1 MNKKNKKFNRI
12 FSQRSNQSG
21 AAMLIAVI
29 FLIFISLAVIAGL
42 VVPSVREYKVAS
54 ESISSKKSY
63 FLAESG
69 VEDAYYRILNNK
81 PIASSETINLDSN
94 STTTSITSNNGK
106 KEIVSLGNVSNYQRK
121 VNLSLT
127 SGVGASFNYGVQV
140 GLGGLDIQGSSGIN
154 GNVYA
159 NGPITGSTSAYISG
173 TAISANSSPLAVDQT
188 NGTGNPDYNTY
199 FENSMATEDI
209 AQSFKLST
217 SSPLNQVAFYMKKV
231 GNPNSATIKIV
242 NDVNGSPGS
251 TVYASTNLGMFS
263 VYSYYAWLSFAF
275 DTKPILSANTTY
287 WLVIDASYPG
297 SSGYYVIG
305 ASNGGYSNGTGKT
318 GQFSGTWNDTTPSG
332 LDYFFSISL
341 GGITGLIQGSSL
353 SQYNQLSVG
362 TSGSGTAQ
370 AHTVNYTEA
379 TGLIYCQSGTGNN
392 KSCTT
397 QTDPAYVAFPI
408 TDANIITW
416 QSEAQLGG
424 TYDGNYST
432 PSYGTSTIGPKLING
447 NLNVTGS
454 HTLYVAGT
462 LWVKGN
468 ITVSGSAKIVLDD
481 SYGNNSG
488 VILSNGWLDLEGSG
502 QLNGTGQAGSYLLFV
517 TTSSSS
523 AYKCSTKP
531 DVYGD
536 ICVSG
541 AAGSVI
547 LNAQNGTIVFTG
559 SASAKEATAYKMVL
573 IGNDSVNYESGLA
586 NVNFTSG
593 PSGSWHI
600 GGWKEAQ

>member
-12 FSQRSNQSG
+12 FPQKSNQSG

-42 VVPSVREYKVAS
+42 VVPSVRGYQVAS
-54 ESISSKKSY
+54 ENINSKKSY

-81 PIASSETINLDSN
+81 PITSSETINLDSN
-94 STTTSITSNNGK
+94 STTTSIITTNGK
-106 KEIVSLGNVSNYQRK
+106 KEIISLGNVSNYQRK
-121 VNLSLT
+121 VDLSLA
-127 SGVGASFNYGVQV
+127 SGTGASFNYGVQT
-140 GLGGLDIQGSSGIN
+140 GLGGIDIQGSSGVN

-173 TAISANSSPLAVDQT
+173 TAISANSSPLTVDQS
-188 NGTGNPDYNTY
+188 NGTGSPENNVI
-199 FENSMATEDI
+199 FENSMGTEDI

-217 SSPLNQVAFYMKKV
+217 SNPLNQVSFYMKKV
-231 GNPNSATIKIV
+231 GNPNAATIKIV

-251 TVYASTNLGMFS
+251 TVYASTNIGVLVG
-263 VYSYYAWLSFAF
+263 YSYYSWLTFTF
-275 DTKPILSANTTY
+275 DTKPTLNTNTTY
-287 WLVIDASYPG
+287 WLVIDASYPA
-297 SSGYYVIG
+297 SGYYVLG
-305 ASNGGYSNGTGKT
+305 ASNGGYNNGTGKI
-318 GQFSGTWNDTTPSG
+318 GQFGGTWNDTTPSG
-332 LDYFFSISL
+332 LDYFFAVYL
-341 GGITGLIQGSSL
+341 GGIYGLIDGSSHN
-353 SQYNQLSVG
+353 QYNQLSIG

-397 QTDPAYVAFPI
+397 QTDPAAIPLPI
-408 TDANIITW
+408 SDANISTW

-432 PSYGTSTIGPKLING
+432 PSYGTSTLGPKLING

-559 SASAKEATAYKMVL
+559 SASAKEATAYRMVL
-573 IGNDSVNYESGLA
+573 LGNTTVNYESGLA

-600 GGWKEAQ
+600 GGWKETQ